1 MCGAGRPAN
10 DSLKWLSQSSTTS
23 RRIRITVLLLLRFSR
38 YIVQPHIDGPGPN
51 VMAMWT
57 GIVVDPS
64 VSVHNSGLKLR
75 ASHLMTR
82 VD

>member
-38 YIVQPHIDGPGPN
+38 YIVQPHIDGPGTT
-51 VMAMWT
+51 T